1 MSAKHWKVLAAVL
14 TGLASAGCGK
24 DSNGPAGDNTPP
36 VANFT
41 YQCTDLACSFTGQ
54 SSDQDGTVTA
64 YAWDFG
70 DGDNSANQNP
80 NHTFAAGGDYGVIYT
95 VTDNDGAKTSATKT
109 VTVTE
114 PTLPP
119 GNEAPTADFS
129 VSCFSL
135 DCEFTDESTDPD
147 GTIASWSWEF
157 GDGAVSAVQNP
168 PSHHYTATALTF
180 ITAKLTVTDNAGA
193 TSSKSLQ
200 FTVAP
205 PAHLTC
211 SGVVCKLVLDQAST
225 VQVELTSSECTARN
239 NTFVITAPIVDTLL
253 RDGCYAPEPGTPE
266 AVFDLN
272 NGQVFAAG
280 TELDAEVVSGSLKLE
295 TEPALH
301 VLGAYPSWTL
311 EFDDGEDA
319 QPPEP
324 DFNDLVITIT
334 ATPQ

>member
-1 MSAKHWKVLAAVL
+1 VL
-14 TGLASAGCGK
+14 TASIAAGLLVTAGCGK
-24 DSNGPAGDNTPP
+24 DSNGPSGDNTAP

-41 YQCTDLACSFTGQ
+41 YSCTDLACSFTGQ

-80 NHTFAAGGDYGVIYT
+80 SHTFAAGGDYSVVYT
-95 VTDNDGAKTSATKT
+95 VTDNDGAETSATKS
-109 VTVTE
+109 VTVTA

-135 DCEFTDESTDPD
+135 DCVFTDESTDPD

-157 GDGAVSAVQNP
+157 GDGATSAAQSP
-168 PSHHYTATALTF
+168 PSHHYTATALAF
-180 ITAKLTVTDNAGA
+180 ITAKLTVTDDAGA
-193 TSSKSLQ
+193 TSSKSVQ

-211 SGVVCKLVLDQAST
+211 NGVVCKLVLDQPST
-225 VQVELTSSECTARN
+225 VQVELTSRECTARN

-253 RDGCYAPEPGTPE
+253 DDGCYAPAEGT
-266 AVFDLN
+266 VWDLN
-272 NGQVFAAG
+272 GGTVFPAG
-280 TELDAEVVSGSLKLE
+280 TELDAEVISGSLKLE

-301 VLGAYPSWTL
+301 VLGEYPSWTL